1 MMVIH
6 MAKKVEYKKYNNILF
21 ENRAGVARVTLNRP
35 DVRNAFN
42 EDLIIEICI
51 LFQNIKDDD
60 SVRVVVL
67 TGAGSAFCAG
77 ADLNWMKKV
86 IDYDI
91 EENVMD
97 AEHLVDMLEFI
108 DTCPKPVIG
117 RINGPTMGGGCGL
130 VAVCD
135 IAIASFDAKFAF
147 SEVKLGIVPAII
159 SPYVIRK
166 IGIGPTRE
174 LFLTG
179 ERFDAHRAKE
189 IGLVNAVAQP
199 ESLDSAIDTKI
210 NLLLSSGPKAIA
222 EVKKLV
228 RKVPYVVPTELR
240 KYTAELIAKL
250 RVSDEGQEGISA
262 FLNKRDASWVVK
274 DKNKAKEE
282 K

>member
-1 MMVIH
+1 
-6 MAKKVEYKKYNNILF
+6 MAKKTDYKKYSGLLF
-21 ENRAGVARVTLNRP
+21 DLHNGVARVTLNRP
-35 DVRNAFN
+35 DIRNAFN
-42 EDLIIEICI
+42 DEVIIELCN
-51 LFQNIKDDD
+51 LFQAIKDDD
-60 SVRVVVL
+60 QVRVVVL
-67 TGAGSAFCAG
+67 TGAGTAFCAG
-77 ADLNWMKKV
+77 ADLNWMQKV
-86 IDYDI
+86 ADYDK

-117 RINGPTMGGGCGL
+117 RINGPAMGGGCGV
-130 VAVCD
+130 VAACD

-147 SEVKLGIVPAII
+147 TEVKLGLVPAVI

-189 IGLVNAVAQP
+189 IGLVNAVAPP
-199 ESLDSAIDTKI
+199 EALDSFVEAKI
-210 NLLLSSGPKAIA
+210 KLLLTSGPKAMA

-228 RKVPYVVPTELR
+228 RKVPHVDPKDLR
-240 KYTAELIAKL
+240 KYTAELIASL
-250 RVSDEGQEGISA
+250 RVSEEGHEGISA
-262 FLNKRDASWVVK
+262 FLGKRDASWAIK
-274 DKNKAKEE
+274 DKPKEQ